1 MNKTQDRI
9 EELST
14 SDGAVE
20 PGSSEVS
27 PRLRPKR

>member
-1 MNKTQDRI
+1 MKKIQDRI

-20 PGSSEVS
+20 AGSSEVS
-27 PRLRPKR
+27 LRLRPK